1 MDQKTP
7 VPSVAFDP
15 SKHVIAGRQLSD
27 GRQLFFSLLSIVEAE
42 KGIAGVSP
50 NAPEVTQADLER
62 IERKVL
68 AAVQASVPPPQ
79 FPVDIMA
86 TLAELTSTLVAVAE
100 RLQKLESAVAIHT
113 QNFAAIMKLGG
124 EG

>member
-1 MDQKTP
+1 MEQTIP

-15 SKHVIAGRQLSD
+15 NHHVIAGRQLTD
-27 GRQLFFSLLSIVEAE
+27 GRQLFFSLSSIIAAE
-42 KGIAGVSP
+42 KGIEQGPVP
-50 NAPEVTQADLER
+50 DVTQADLER

-68 AAVQASVPPPQ
+68 AAVQAAVPPPQ